1 MISGGIKGKRR
12 IFAEKS
18 SFNWNNKMMLQMTN
32 RFNNN
37 EHNKIQTQL
46 QQPTHPSNRIKFYKR
61 ANTLKGHNLF
71 HFKGNVLKFKDN

>member
-1 MISGGIKGKRR
+1 
-12 IFAEKS
+12 
-18 SFNWNNKMMLQMTN
+18 MTN

-61 ANTLKGHNLF
+61 ANTLKGHNSNVIGIIY
-71 HFKGNVLKFKDN
+71 HSPGNLISCSNDKTIKIWGTS